1 MPLVSVIV
9 PVYGVEKYIQRCAES
24 LFAQTYKDIEFIFID
39 DGSPDRSVELLEK
52 VMGRYP
58 ERKSAVTLIRKANEG
73 QSYARRD
80 GIAAS
85 RGEFLLFVDSDDWI
99 EPRAVEKLVEAAGE
113 ADIVCFGFWKEY
125 NGHSKLDLEKDS
137 SVADPALFVKRLYT
151 YKAYGYLCTKFF
163 RRSMLTGIFTP
174 RYSMHEDIVV
184 STQALQRARK
194 IVNLKEGLYHYDRT
208 VSGASTRASKK
219 IRRTLSARNMMDFFM
234 AFEGKADAPTRLVEN
249 ELLLRAAWTA
259 FSQERSL
266 FREYPTLKEK
276 ARHLPLMP
284 GQRTGILRQLLLKL
298 YLKGQ

>member
-24 LFAQTYKDIEFIFID
+24 LFAQTYRDIEFIFID
-39 DGSPDRSVELLEK
+39 DGSPDRSVELLEE
-52 VMGRYP
+52 VVGRYP

-99 EPRAVEKLVEAAGE
+99 EPFAVEKLVEAAGE

-137 SVADPALFVKRLYT
+137 SVADPTLFVKRLYT

-163 RRSMLTGIFTP
+163 RRSTLTGIFTP

-219 IRRTLSARNMMDFFM
+219 IRRTLSARNMMDFFL
-234 AFEGKADAPTRLVEN
+234 AFEGKADAPTRQVEN

>member
-174 RYSMHEDIVV
+174 RYSMHEDIMV